1 MKKYYLRRSLRSAK
15 AAYLVAILYV
25 LAMVVVLLVMF
36 HTTPARLWSLIPPA
50 LLIHIGV
57 VLYLRHDTYYYIDE
71 KAYLLYAGNDYGR
84 KPHVVCKF
92 TDLVE
97 VTYLPHTKEVK
108 LTKPGGT
115 DYLKLAKGKEF
126 VDEITEIFERIYP
139 KDGHH
144 TEGAEEATD
153 FSKKD

>member
-1 MKKYYLRRSLRSAK
+1 MKKYYLRHSLRSARS
-15 AAYLVAILYV
+15 AYLVAILYA
-25 LAMVVVLLVMF
+25 LAMVAFIIVIF
-36 HTTPARLWSLIPPA
+36 HSTTAPLWTLIPPA
-50 LLIHIGV
+50 LLIPIGV

-108 LTKPGGT
+108 LTKPGVQT
-115 DYLKLAKGKEF
+115 
-126 VDEITEIFERIYP
+126 I
-139 KDGHH
+139 
-144 TEGAEEATD
+144 
-153 FSKKD
+153 SN